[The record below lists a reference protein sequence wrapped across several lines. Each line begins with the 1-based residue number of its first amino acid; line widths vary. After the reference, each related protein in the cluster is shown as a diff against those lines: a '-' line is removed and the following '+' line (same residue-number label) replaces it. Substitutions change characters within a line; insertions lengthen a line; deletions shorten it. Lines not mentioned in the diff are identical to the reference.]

1 MPAYSPSVPAST
13 VMADPLSVVIVE
25 DEHDVREGLALL
37 INDTAGFRCQRSC
50 RTMEEA
56 IAWVER
62 NQPDVLLTDL
72 RLPGMS
78 GLDGIRHIRERFANL
93 PIVALTVHDN
103 DGHVFDALCAGASGY
118 LLKNTPPERLIE
130 SLKEAAN
137 GGAPMS
143 PEVARRVVKVFRTFR
158 PPPRASYHLTPQ
170 ENELLRL
177 LVDGHHKKT
186 AADVMGISVNTV
198 SFHLKNIYGKLQV
211 HSKTEAVA
219 KALRERLI

>member
-137 GGAPMS
+137 GG
-143 PEVARRVVKVFRTFR
+143 
-158 PPPRASYHLTPQ
+158 
-170 ENELLRL
+170 
-177 LVDGHHKKT
+177 
-186 AADVMGISVNTV
+186 
-198 SFHLKNIYGKLQV
+198 
-211 HSKTEAVA
+211 
-219 KALRERLI
+219 